1 MKKLLH
7 CLAVLTLVGSLS
19 GCQTVQQDTNT
30 NVNTSVQTEKKEIR
44 VIGATLAAQ
53 SSYLTSV
60 SSYMN
65 EAATE
70 KDVSLQLVYANWDVN
85 TQIKQMNDF
94 IEQKVDAIILAPVNA
109 KSMLTP
115 LKKAKEAGIPVINL
129 NMKVDNISTEYIDTY
144 VGASSSEEASKAAL
158 LFVDLLGEKGGEI
171 AIIEGAPGSDPQIYR
186 TQTFIEQLTSHPQI
200 KIVGIG
206 NADWNRKKAELVTR
220 DLLQKNPNIQGIYC
234 QDSEMAMG
242 VIMALENLKMDG
254 KVLVVGIGENEEYLQ
269 AVTDNKLAGIIT
281 QPPEYE
287 GKYSIYC
294 AVMSMDGTQLRPW
307 YKDPIEIVT
316 PQTVQNYKFVLK

>member
-1 MKKLLH
+1 MKKLLQ
-7 CLAVLTLVGSLS
+7 CLAILTLVGSLS
-19 GCQTVQQDTNT
+19 GCQFTKQDPKTNSSEQTKQQETR
-30 NVNTSVQTEKKEIR
+30 I
-44 VIGATLAAQ
+44 IGATMAAE
-53 SSYLTSV
+53 SPYLTSV
-60 SSYMN
+60 SSYMSD
-65 EAATE
+65 AAIE
-70 KDVSLQLVYANWDVN
+70 KDVDLQLVYANWNVN
-85 TQIKQMNDF
+85 TQIKQMYDF
-94 IEQKVDAIILAPVNA
+94 IDQKVDAIILAPVNA

-158 LFVDLLGEKGGEI
+158 LFVELLGEKGGEI

-206 NADWNRKKAELVTR
+206 NADWSRKKAELVTR

-242 VIMALENLKMDG
+242 VITALENMQMNG
-254 KVLVVGIGENEEYLQ
+254 KISIVGIGENEEYLQ
-269 AVTDNKLAGIIT
+269 AVKEHKLAGIIT

-294 AVMSMDGTQLRPW
+294 AVMSIEGIQLRPW

-316 PQTVQNYKFVLK
+316 PQTVGNYKFVLK